1 MRPCK
6 YSGLEAKGNSIMAV
20 QELPE
25 AVGYM
30 YASLALARHTAHPIH
45 EHDYVA

>member
-1 MRPCK
+1 MV
-6 YSGLEAKGNSIMAV
+6 V

-30 YASLALARHTAHPIH
+30 YASLALARYTAHPIC
-45 EHDYVA
+45 EYVA